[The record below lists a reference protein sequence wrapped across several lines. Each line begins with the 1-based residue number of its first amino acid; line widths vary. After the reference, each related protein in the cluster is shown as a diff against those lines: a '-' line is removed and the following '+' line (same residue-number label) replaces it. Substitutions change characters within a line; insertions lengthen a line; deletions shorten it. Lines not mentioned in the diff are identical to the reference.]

1 VTSHNIIVV
10 HHQLIRFPDIAFF
23 VSPIP
28 LHIAAMVI
36 LYGHMSKCD
45 RLPREVALEDVWM
58 ALDMLPSFRW
68 RWERKDQKGGH
79 PLIAKL
85 AEEVLKVNLHQ
96 VSPTAPPFLIP
107 EADWDSEG
115 VLSPK
120 PPGQQGTPTMGPAQ
134 YPQSPYTK
142 PSMGSITKNSP
153 GKHNIPAPGAVRDE
167 KSLAEVPPALFY
179 PFYPESQP
187 GQSATSTLL
196 NTQSMS
202 AFGFQSSQDS
212 YMLEEKDPT
221 ITANAVGMHVWP
233 SNGVS
238 LVEFVDVG

>member
-1 VTSHNIIVV
+1 
-10 HHQLIRFPDIAFF
+10 
-23 VSPIP
+23 
-28 LHIAAMVI
+28 MVI

-68 RWERKDQKGGH
+68 RWERKDLKGGH

-96 VSPTAPPFLIP
+96 VAPTTPPMLIS
-107 EADWDSEG
+107 EADWDSE

-120 PPGQQGTPTMGPAQ
+120 QPGSQHPVTPTMGPAQ

-142 PSMGSITKNSP
+142 PSPAPSVKSP
-153 GKHNIPAPGAVRDE
+153 GTKGAPAPGGPSPNE
-167 KSLAEVPPALFY
+167 KLAEIPPGLFY

-187 GQSATSTLL
+187 SNPATSALL
-196 NTQSMS
+196 NATQSMS
-202 AFGFQSSQDS
+202 SFGFQPSQES
-212 YMLEEKDPT
+212 FVLEEKDPSLT
-221 ITANAVGMHVWP
+221 TAPSGMHVWP
-233 SNGVS
+233 TNGVR
-238 LVEFVDVG
+238 